1 MVNDFFRV
9 MCIKIFRKS
18 ALAVE
23 CFILCF
29 LRSAQE
35 KDISVFFLVHWP
47 LPFCARQILQELG
60 SHFSSI
66 DVLLSKN
73 DVLFCWKR
81 RVVLLKVT
89 CRFIENDGLFFS
101 DGGLVIFQL
110 CKVARKMECWIV
122 KISTTTISRACV
134 YAHASQ
140 EFYRFCCHKC
150 HRVICNSL

>member
-1 MVNDFFRV
+1 MEITLLSAEKCRESHFSAVISANVVILLEEINGEYFFRV

-35 KDISVFFLVHWP
+35 TDISVFFLVHWLLP
-47 LPFCARQILQELG
+47 LCARQILQELG

-73 DVLFCWKR
+73 DVLF
-81 RVVLLKVT
+81 
-89 CRFIENDGLFFS
+89 
-101 DGGLVIFQL
+101 
-110 CKVARKMECWIV
+110 
-122 KISTTTISRACV
+122 
-134 YAHASQ
+134 Y
-140 EFYRFCCHKC
+140 
-150 HRVICNSL
+150 

>member
-1 MVNDFFRV
+1 MVNDFFWV

-35 KDISVFFLVHWP
+35 TDISVFFLVHWL

-66 DVLLSKN
+66 DVFFSKTTCCFTEN
-73 DVLFCWKR
+73 DVLF
-81 RVVLLKVT
+81 
-89 CRFIENDGLFFS
+89 
-101 DGGLVIFQL
+101 
-110 CKVARKMECWIV
+110 
-122 KISTTTISRACV
+122 
-134 YAHASQ
+134 Y
-140 EFYRFCCHKC
+140 
-150 HRVICNSL
+150 

>member
-35 KDISVFFLVHWP
+35 TDISVFFLVLWL
-47 LPFCARQILQELG
+47 LPFCARQILQELA

-73 DVLFCWKR
+73 DGLFYRNR
-81 RVVLLKVT
+81 RVVLLKMT
-89 CRFIENDGLFFS
+89 CCFIENDVLFF
-101 DGGLVIFQL
+101 GENGIVV
-110 CKVARKMECWIV
+110 KHMGKRKNRM
-122 KISTTTISRACV
+122 R
-134 YAHASQ
+134 
-140 EFYRFCCHKC
+140 
-150 HRVICNSL
+150 

>member
-35 KDISVFFLVHWP
+35 TDISVFFLVHWL

-60 SHFSSI
+60 IHFSSI

-73 DVLFCWKR
+73 YGLFC
-81 RVVLLKVT
+81 
-89 CRFIENDGLFFS
+89 
-101 DGGLVIFQL
+101 
-110 CKVARKMECWIV
+110 
-122 KISTTTISRACV
+122 
-134 YAHASQ
+134 
-140 EFYRFCCHKC
+140 
-150 HRVICNSL
+150 